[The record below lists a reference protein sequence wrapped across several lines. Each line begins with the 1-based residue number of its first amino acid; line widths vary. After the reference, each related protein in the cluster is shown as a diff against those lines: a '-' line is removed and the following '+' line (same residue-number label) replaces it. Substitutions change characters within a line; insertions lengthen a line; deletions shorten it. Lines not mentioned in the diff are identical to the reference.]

1 MHMQNI
7 VVLVGGV
14 GGARF
19 TRGLVSELERRYPAA
34 EDRPRVTA
42 VVNTGDDSW
51 IAGLRVTPDL
61 DSMMYTLA
69 GVSDDERGWGLR
81 DESYRVSA
89 ELEKYGV
96 GWPWF
101 TLGDLDI
108 STHIARTSMLRDGM
122 SLTSVVEKLTARWH
136 DGAGLPVRLLPMS
149 DEHVETHVEI
159 DLGSGPEL
167 VHFEEWWVK
176 HRAGVPARRFVQV
189 GITGASATWEARDA
203 LEQADVVLIAPSN
216 PVVSI
221 GTMLAVPG
229 LRAALD
235 ASAAPVVGVSPIIGG
250 AAVRGYADACLTA
263 IGVETSA
270 RAVAAHYG
278 ARRDGGLLDGWLVG
292 EEDAVAVPEVEALGI
307 RARAVPLWMRDV
319 ATSAALAGD
328 ALDLAQGVRDSAG

>member
-1 MHMQNI
+1 MQMQNI
-7 VVLVGGV
+7 VVLAGGV

-19 TRGLVSELERRYPAA
+19 TRGLVAELERRHPSPD
-34 EDRPRVTA
+34 ERPSVTA
-42 VVNTGDDSW
+42 IVNTGDDSW

-122 SLTSVVEKLTARWH
+122 SLTGAVERLSARWH

-149 DEHVETHVEI
+149 DESVETHVEI

-176 HRAGVPARRFVQV
+176 HRAAVPALGFVQV
-189 GITGASATWEARDA
+189 GITGASATWEVRDA
-203 LEQADVVLIAPSN
+203 LAQADVVLVAPSN

-221 GTMLAVPG
+221 GTVLAVPG
-229 LRAALD
+229 LREAVAA
-235 ASAAPVVGVSPIIGG
+235 AHAPVVGVSPIIGG

-270 RAVAAHYG
+270 AAVAAHYG
-278 ARRDGGLLDGWLVG
+278 ARGAGGLLDGWLVG
-292 EEDAVAVPEVEALGI
+292 EEDAASVAEIEARGI
-307 RARAVPLWMRDV
+307 RSRSVPLWMRDT

-328 ALDLAQGVRDSAG
+328 ALDLAGSLAR